1 MRSTTSLEETSIFDD
16 DEKFGDITRSFEIA
30 RCELGSIFMEKGGGG
45 GSPMHQK
52 GSDFSVNNGN

>member
-30 RCELGSIFMEKGGGG
+30 RCELGSIFMEKGGEGG
-45 GSPMHQK
+45 VTNAPEGK
-52 GSDFSVNNGN
+52 